1 MERVIPELSRC
12 RSLPSPSTAP
22 QRTATAAGSAAFVV
36 ALNEHNLRASPKTTS
51 AQVIGLMRLA
61 EPAVRRASPRVA
73 DGLNWFCDYVSDNR
87 QPRRRSQAGRRM
99 TAYRGQIE

>member
-1 MERVIPELSRC
+1 
-12 RSLPSPSTAP
+12 
-22 QRTATAAGSAAFVV
+22 
-36 ALNEHNLRASPKTTS
+36 
-51 AQVIGLMRLA
+51 LMRLA